1 MDCRWHN
8 STNLLKFACR
18 DLGTWERD
26 GYDRE
31 VAVNMSK
38 LTRYVVSELL
48 KVFLVTLT
56 GMTFLMLVVGLA
68 QEAIRQGLGPMPV
81 LRLIPYAIPNA
92 LRFAVPGTILFATCS
107 VYGRMAAAN
116 EITAIKSLGI
126 SPLVVVKPAWLL
138 AFFISLVAVWM
149 NDLAVTWGQ
158 QGMRRVILHS
168 VEQIAYGMLRTQ
180 RSYSCNRFSINVKR
194 VDGRILVLPTICIQS
209 KDGSPPTVLTAQE
222 AELKSDPEQNVLS
235 LRLTNGRVTVGERAN
250 MIFPDTIEPQIPLS
264 EASRTGDASGSPS
277 QCPLWRIG
285 GEIRQQEAQIESL
298 RQELA
303 ADAAC
308 QLLTGDFASL
318 THESWAAKLSR
329 VHDAVI
335 RIHRLETE
343 PWRRWANG
351 FSCLFFVMIGAP
363 LAIRMRNADIWSSF
377 AVCFLPILLLYYPL
391 LALGVDRAKAGELPP
406 YSVWLGNVILAAV
419 GLWTLRKV
427 LRY

>member
-1 MDCRWHN
+1 
-8 STNLLKFACR
+8 
-18 DLGTWERD
+18 
-26 GYDRE
+26 
-31 VAVNMSK
+31 MSK
-38 LTRYVVSELL
+38 LTRYVLSELL
-48 KVFLVTLT
+48 KVFLVTLA

-68 QEAIRQGLGPMPV
+68 QEAIRQGLGPMPIF
-81 LRLIPYAIPNA
+81 RLIPYAIPNA

-107 VYGRMAAAN
+107 VFGRMAAAN

-126 SPLVVVKPAWLL
+126 SPLALVKPAWIL
-138 AFFISLVAVWM
+138 AFFISLLAVWL
-149 NDLAVTWGQ
+149 NDLAVSWGQ

-194 VDGRILVLPTICIQS
+194 VDGRILVMPTICIQS

-222 AELKSDPEQNVLS
+222 AELKSDPEQNLLS
-235 LRLTNGRVTVGERAN
+235 LRLTNGRVTVGERVS
-250 MIFPDTIEPQIPLS
+250 MIFPDTIEPQIPLN
-264 EASRTGDASGSPS
+264 EASRSGDLSGSPS
-277 QCPLWRIG
+277 QCPLWRIDE
-285 GEIRQQEAQIESL
+285 EIREQETHIHRL

-303 ADAAC
+303 TEAAYEM
-308 QLLTGDFASL
+308 LTGDLASL
-318 THESWAAKLSR
+318 THESWSGKING
-329 VHDAVI
+329 VNEAVI

-377 AVCFLPILLLYYPL
+377 AVCFLPILILYYPL
-391 LALGVDRAKAGELPP
+391 LALGVDRAKVGELPP
-406 YSVWLGNVILAAV
+406 YSVWLGNVILALV
-419 GLWTLRKV
+419 GLWTMRKV

>member
-1 MDCRWHN
+1 
-8 STNLLKFACR
+8 
-18 DLGTWERD
+18 
-26 GYDRE
+26 
-31 VAVNMSK
+31 MSK

-56 GMTFLMLVVGLA
+56 GMTFLMLIVGLA

-107 VYGRMAAAN
+107 VYGRLAAAN

-138 AFFISLVAVWM
+138 AFFVSLVAVWL
-149 NDLAVTWGQ
+149 NDVAVSWGQ
-158 QGMRRVILHS
+158 QGMRRVILNS

-194 VDGRILVLPTICIQS
+194 VDGRTLVLPTICIES
-209 KDGSPPTVLTAQE
+209 KDGSPPMVVTAQK
-222 AELKSDPEQNVLS
+222 AELRSDPEQNLLS
-235 LRLTNGRVTVGERAN
+235 LRLTNGRVTFGERVT
-250 MIFPDTIEPQIPLS
+250 MTSPDTEEVQIPLS
-264 EASRTGDASGSPS
+264 EASRSGDLSGGPS

-285 GEIRQQEAQIESL
+285 AEIRAQEEHIQSL
-298 RQELA
+298 RREMA
-303 ADAAC
+303 AEAAF
-308 QLLTGDFASL
+308 QMLTGDLASL
-318 THESWAAKLSR
+318 THASWAGKINR
-329 VHDAVI
+329 VNEAVI

-377 AVCFLPILLLYYPL
+377 AVCFLPILILYYPL
-391 LALGVDRAKAGELPP
+391 LALGVDRAKLGEFPP